1 MDKPRDSVAPVI
13 AGADVEAVARALLQ
27 IGPDDVERVR
37 TATPSRRRP
46 QRLHGPTAD
55 YGRADDPLD

>member
-27 IGPDDVERVR
+27 IGRDDAERVR
-37 TATPSRRRP
+37 TATPSRRRA
-46 QRLHGPTAD
+46 QRQHGPTAD